1 MVSQLEIAAM
11 RRALEL
17 AASPDAPLGP
27 NPRVGCVLVDQAGN
41 TVAEGYHRGAGRA
54 HAEIEALQRAGA
66 AAAGATAVVT
76 LEPCDHTGRT
86 GPCSLAL
93 IAAGVRRVVYA
104 QSDDSPAAHGGAERL
119 RSAAIDVESGVLE
132 KQARELNHVWTFAT
146 EHHRPFVTW
155 KFAASLDGRS
165 SAADGSSRWITSEQA
180 RADVHRLRAEADAIL
195 VGTGT
200 ALADDPRL
208 TVRHDSHR
216 PHEEQPLRV
225 VMGMRDLP
233 SKSRVLD
240 AAAETLHLRCRDVT
254 KALAE
259 LFQRG
264 RQHVWLE
271 GGPTVAG
278 AFWRAGRVD
287 RVVAYLAP
295 SLLGNGSAALMDAGV
310 GTVSGAIRLDIDDV
324 SRVGP
329 DLRIV
334 AHPPS
339 RPQVQRS
346 LGKD

>member
-17 AASPDAPLGP
+17 AANPDAPLGP
-27 NPRVGCVLVDQAGN
+27 NPRVGCVLLDQAGN
-41 TVAEGYHRGAGRA
+41 TVAGGYHRGAGHV
-54 HAEIEALQRAGA
+54 HAEIEALQQAGG

-93 IAAGVRRVVYA
+93 IEAGVRRVVYA
-104 QSDDSPAAHGGAERL
+104 QSDGSPAARGGAERL

-146 EHHRPFVTW
+146 EHRRPFVTW

-208 TVRHDSHR
+208 TVRHDSHA
-216 PHEEQPLRV
+216 PHEQPLRV

-233 SKSRVLD
+233 TTSRVLD
-240 AAAETLHLRCRDVT
+240 AAAETLHLRSRDVT
-254 KALAE
+254 KALVE
-259 LFQRG
+259 LFRRG
-264 RQHVWLE
+264 RVHVWLE

-278 AFWRAGRVD
+278 AFWRAGFVD

-295 SLLGNGSAALMDAGV
+295 SLLGNGAAALMDAGV

-334 AHPPS
+334 AHPQS

-346 LGKD
+346 MGKD

>member
-208 TVRHDSHR
+208 TVRHDRHR
-216 PHEEQPLRV
+216 PHEQQPLRV

-240 AAAETLHLRCRDVT
+240 AAAETLHLRSRDVT

-334 AHPPS
+334 AHPLS